1 MLSTVQVIAFA
12 FDYSAKRL
20 LAFQE
25 SLRQDALVREEME
38 RRAKLRNLCKTR
50 CARHD
55 GQVGLILYTPSGQRT
70 PW

>member
-25 SLRQDALVREEME
+25 SLRQDALVREME
-38 RRAKLRNLCKTR
+38 RRAKLRNLKLVQDTM
-50 CARHD
+50 
-55 GQVGLILYTPSGQRT
+55 GK
-70 PW
+70 

>member
-25 SLRQDALVREEME
+25 SLCQDALVREEME
-38 RRAKLRNLCKTR
+38 RRAKLRNLKLVQDTM
-50 CARHD
+50 
-55 GQVGLILYTPSGQRT
+55 GK
-70 PW
+70 